1 VSFPVVGTADARIA
15 ELGETLEG
23 LAPAFRRSRRL
34 RRVLMLVESDLQ
46 SICAPRVAHASAMT
60 QTAFSHFFKREVGH
74 SFSSWL
80 EIVRVA
86 RAVELLRDTD

>member
-1 VSFPVVGTADARIA
+1 
-15 ELGETLEG
+15 
-23 LAPAFRRSRRL
+23 
-34 RRVLMLVESDLQ
+34 
-46 SICAPRVAHASAMT
+46 MT

-86 RAVELLRDTD
+86 RAVELLRDTDMTVSRIAFELGYQDPDSLSRVLRRRIGLGARALRRHLR